1 MSRRSQIWAA
11 VFLAVA
17 TLAVL
22 FAVGRSRRE
31 TPAALPTPA
40 VPPQLG
46 SPPPAV
52 TALPLVTP
60 PVATATEKPL
70 PAWVRVAVV
79 AAAMLAFFFVS
90 LVARRNA

>member
-1 MSRRSQIWAA
+1 MSRRNQIWTA
-11 VFLAVA
+11 VFLTVA

-31 TPAALPTPA
+31 PPAAIAQPLRPAQLAAPPPLAADIPTVTPAE
-40 VPPQLG
+40 Q
-46 SPPPAV
+46 
-52 TALPLVTP
+52 
-60 PVATATEKPL
+60 PL

-79 AAAMLAFFFVS
+79 AAAMLAFFVVS

>member
-1 MSRRSQIWAA
+1 MSRRKAIWAA

-31 TPAALPTPA
+31 TPAALDRPARPA
-40 VPPQLG
+40 VQPQLAA
-46 SPPPAV
+46 PQRAVALPAV
-52 TALPLVTP
+52 TA
-60 PVATATEKPL
+60 AEKPL

-79 AAAMLAFFFVS
+79 SAALAAFFAVS
-90 LVARRNA
+90 LVARRSS

>member
-1 MSRRSQIWAA
+1 MSRRKQIWAA

-31 TPAALPTPA
+31 TPAALARPA
-40 VPPQLG
+40 VQPQLAA
-46 SPPPAV
+46 PPRAVARPVV
-52 TALPLVTP
+52 TATE
-60 PVATATEKPL
+60 ATEKPL

-79 AAAMLAFFFVS
+79 AAAMAAFFVVS
-90 LVARRNA
+90 LVARRNS